1 MQNSFI
7 ILPWSL
13 VKSKLLI
20 KFGFKWKKKK
30 RKENW
35 NLRLRTLSAKNYS
48 KWQHIVKLFHQIYK
62 YTYNLIYIQVFLN
75 IQHNINVYIVFY
87 LYTHI
92 NDELVPYMYM
102 TKSALSLFF
111 VRKIRDKKCEWD
123 RCDIPVLN
131 IEYKCISQSKNH
143 HRHINILHIE
153 V

>member
-1 MQNSFI
+1 MVLNGKKRREKKTGIWDWGHYQPKTILNDS
-7 ILPWSL
+7 ILPSYF
-13 VKSKLLI
+13 I
-20 KFGFKWKKKK
+20 KFT
-30 RKENW
+30 N
-35 NLRLRTLSAKNYS
+35 T
-48 KWQHIVKLFHQIYK
+48 H
-62 YTYNLIYIQVFLN
+62 IQVFLN
-75 IQHNINVYIVFY
+75 IQHDINVYIVFY

-143 HRHINILHIE
+143 HWHINILHIE